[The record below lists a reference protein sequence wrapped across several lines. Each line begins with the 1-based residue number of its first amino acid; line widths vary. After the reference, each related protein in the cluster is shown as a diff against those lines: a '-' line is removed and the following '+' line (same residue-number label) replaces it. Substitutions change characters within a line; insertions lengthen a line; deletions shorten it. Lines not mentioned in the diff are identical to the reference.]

1 MKIGITCYPSAGGS
15 GVMATELGRRLA
27 RQGHEIHF
35 ISSALPMRL
44 RAFDENI
51 FFHEVIPESYPLFQY
66 PPYDLSLA
74 TKMYDVAVL
83 HNLDILHVHYAI
95 PFAVSALL
103 AREMLKPRKI
113 TTVTTLH
120 GTDITLVGVLP
131 SFQKVT
137 QFSINHSDGVTAVS
151 RWLKQ
156 QTLDSFEI
164 TKPVEVITNFLDT
177 QVFRPRQDLR
187 YRCRMAPKGEKIVM
201 HISNFRPVK
210 NVETVVRVFARLRE
224 HHDARLIFIGEGPEQ
239 MRAEQL
245 AHTLGVEKHVAF
257 MGNQEF
263 IEELLP
269 AADLFLLPSL
279 HESFGLVA
287 LEALSSGVP
296 VIATSRGGTG
306 EVIRHGITGFLH
318 DPDDVEGMVQTGL
331 RILDDPDLRARIGDA
346 ARKDAVE
353 RFDVDYI
360 LPQYL
365 AFYDRC
371 RTEVMG
377 RTG

>member
-1 MKIGITCYPSAGGS
+1 MTWPCCNWTSAS
-15 GVMATELGRRLA
+15 
-27 RQGHEIHF
+27 H
-35 ISSALPMRL
+35 
-44 RAFDENI
+44 
-51 FFHEVIPESYPLFQY
+51 
-66 PPYDLSLA
+66 
-74 TKMYDVAVL
+74 
-83 HNLDILHVHYAI
+83 AI

-151 RWLKQ
+151 QWLKQ

-245 AHTLGVEKHVAF
+245 AHARRGSTWPSWAAGVHRNCCPRRISSCCRACTR
-257 MGNQEF
+257 
-263 IEELLP
+263 
-269 AADLFLLPSL
+269 
-279 HESFGLVA
+279 A
-287 LEALSSGVP
+287 LAWWRWRP
-296 VIATSRGGTG
+296 
-306 EVIRHGITGFLH
+306 
-318 DPDDVEGMVQTGL
+318 
-331 RILDDPDLRARIGDA
+331 
-346 ARKDAVE
+346 
-353 RFDVDYI
+353 
-360 LPQYL
+360 
-365 AFYDRC
+365 
-371 RTEVMG
+371 
-377 RTG
+377 